1 MGDSQANHK
10 TRLDWLLNRH
20 HDREKNRVATNVTF
34 GCSIFLFFCRLA
46 GNGTGLEEKRENY
59 GMKESVSAMSLRIAT
74 ETKQDVLVVRL
85 QGELDHHTAE
95 ELRSKVDEILR
106 NPHIRHI
113 VLSLA
118 DLAFMD
124 SSGIGVILGRYKQI
138 SARSGEMVVCSI
150 NPTIYRIF
158 EMSGLF
164 KVIKF
169 RESEAEALHVLGVA

>member
-1 MGDSQANHK
+1 
-10 TRLDWLLNRH
+10 
-20 HDREKNRVATNVTF
+20 
-34 GCSIFLFFCRLA
+34 
-46 GNGTGLEEKRENY
+46 
-59 GMKESVSAMSLRIAT
+59 MSLRISM

-95 ELRSKVDEILR
+95 ELRGKVDDLLR
-106 NPHIRHI
+106 QSSIRHI

-169 RESEAEALHVLGVA
+169 RENEAEALHILGVA